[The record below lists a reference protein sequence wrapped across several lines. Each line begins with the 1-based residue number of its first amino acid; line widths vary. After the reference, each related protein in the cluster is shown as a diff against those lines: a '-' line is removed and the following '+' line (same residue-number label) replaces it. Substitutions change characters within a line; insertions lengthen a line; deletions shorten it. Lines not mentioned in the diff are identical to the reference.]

1 MQPAVVLLGSLVPFA
16 TASDLLR
23 QVTGL
28 HFSAATC
35 RRRTESIGAELH
47 EQHVRQQ
54 AVPLAEPP
62 RWDFTL
68 PDRDGQSLPGTVAYV
83 GLDAFAVPTRG
94 DGGVDWKMLYVGLL
108 YDPRKDHTLYLV
120 DYDFEPLA
128 GLLRQYAIALGLG
141 RAETLVALT
150 DGGNGLER
158 VLRQGLSDAV
168 AAVLDWWHLSEKFHE
183 LGGLLHEQDPRAAK
197 AWAKARETTL
207 WEQGGQALTEEL
219 DRLGCPSEA
228 SAEARETW
236 RKLRGHVWKNR
247 HRTAYPEYRERG
259 WDVGSGPTEAGCK
272 VIGQRVKGTG
282 MRWLQGASLE
292 VATLKALYASGMGL
306 WDAFWRNR
314 QPGRGCENNPRK

>member
-1 MQPAVVLLGSLVPFA
+1 LQPAVVLPGSLVPFA

-23 QVTGL
+23 QVSGL

-35 RRRTESIGAELH
+35 RRRTESVGAELH
-47 EQHVRQQ
+47 EQHVRRQ
-54 AVPLAEPP
+54 AVSPAAPP
-62 RWDFTL
+62 RWDLTL
-68 PDRDGQSLPGTVAYV
+68 PDRDGQGFPGTVAYV

-94 DGGVDWKMLYVGLL
+94 DGEVDWKMLYVGLL

-168 AAVLDWWHLSEKFHE
+168 AAVLDWWHLSEKVHE
-183 LGGLLHEQDPRAAK
+183 LGGQLHESDARAAK

-207 WEQGGQALTEEL
+207 WEQGGQAPAEEL
-219 DRLGCPSEA
+219 DRLGCPSAASAVGDPAWLSKAGATPGPAGQGRAAPNTHEDSGGPAPRSKAAEPGNKPRPVPIRIRSRSRGRSKNGGLISTKGEA
-228 SAEARETW
+228 S
-236 RKLRGHVWKNR
+236 
-247 HRTAYPEYRERG
+247 
-259 WDVGSGPTEAGCK
+259 
-272 VIGQRVKGTG
+272 
-282 MRWLQGASLE
+282 
-292 VATLKALYASGMGL
+292 
-306 WDAFWRNR
+306 
-314 QPGRGCENNPRK
+314 